1 MIMADQGFNTQ
12 ETVSKGSTYFSYYLP
27 IEGKTEGPSTCITYL
42 GVELD
47 TVAMTMCLPQNKL
60 SQLKLVL
67 EKWKE
72 KKAVLKRDLL
82 RISHMNFISCLK
94 GGQLW

>member
-1 MIMADQGFNTQ
+1 MADHGFDTQ
-12 ETVSKGSTYFSYYLP
+12 ETVSKGSTYFSYYLS
-27 IEGKTEGPSTCITYL
+27 IEEKTEGPSTFITYL

-47 TVAMTMCLPQNKL
+47 TVVMKMCLPQNKL

-72 KKAVLKRDLL
+72 KKAVLKRNLL
-82 RISHMNFISCLK
+82 HISHANFISCLK
-94 GGQLW
+94 GGQL